1 MKKTIFTFLC
11 MFLLVSI
18 GVKSQTL
25 SDYISEFRGDT
36 AVVKPGD
43 NTLYGAI
50 VYDNNPPAGRVYLLK
65 KNEVYSLASN
75 PTTSDKITTRIIGED
90 RRSLVTNKDENSHPP
105 VICGS
110 GTNTGGINFGG
121 DILVKNVNMVPASA
135 TNNLGWTFFWGSKAG
150 CTVTLENCL
159 FERTRWVFV
168 ASNQVEGTKLYIKD
182 CYFVNMS
189 GQPCRRNGGVYDNV
203 EHNTDVIWVENSTH
217 VMAQGMIYK
226 FRNYPVKEVFINHNT
241 FVNCAGIVFEN
252 QGYVSNM
259 IIANNIFVNSNLQ
272 PYCPSLDLSETDLD
286 LQPLGLINVRD
297 LPPSYPQVDR
307 KILVTH
313 NNTYWDN
320 YFADMHQVLA
330 QRKVNK
336 TDKWYSQMIRMNDR
350 TKAMFDN
357 NQKYPYLVEGNWYSL
372 DPQFKNPQDLFS
384 DATKS
389 KIREF
394 CLNTVD
400 TTNSTAV
407 LDLWG
412 RKNYSATDYPHV
424 SEWPIPI
431 DLSYTN
437 ATLLTGGLGGFPLGD
452 LNWFPDKKKQW
463 LAQRDAEIS
472 KLKDALNKGVLPTNV
487 ESKEVIPTE
496 FNVYQNYPNPFNPTT
511 TIAYDLPKS
520 GNVVIK
526 VYNLLGKEVATLF
539 NGFQYAGNHKVTFDA
554 TNLSS
559 GVYVY
564 SVQFDNATI
573 SKKMI
578 LMK

>member
-1 MKKTIFTFLC
+1 MKNFVKFIFVLTLFITGT
-11 MFLLVSI
+11 SI
-18 GVKSQTL
+18 AQNL
-25 SDYISEFRGDT
+25 SDYIEEFRGDT

-50 VYDNNPPAGRVYLLK
+50 VYDSAPPAGRVYLLK

-75 PTTSDKITTRIIGED
+75 PTTSDKIHTKIIGED
-90 RRSLVTNKDENSHPP
+90 NRPLVTNKDAESHPP

-121 DILVKNVNMVPASA
+121 DVTVKNVNMIPASA
-135 TNNLGWTFFWGSKAG
+135 TNNLGWTFFWGSKEG

-168 ASNQVEGTKLYIKD
+168 ASNQVEGTKLYING

-217 VMAQGMIYK
+217 VMGQGMLYK
-226 FRNYPVKEVFINHNT
+226 FRNYPVKEVFVNHNT

-259 IIANNIFVNSNLQ
+259 IIANNIFVNSNMQ
-272 PYCPSLDLSETDLD
+272 PYCPSLDLGETDLD
-286 LQPLGLINVRD
+286 SQPTGLINVRD
-297 LPPSYPQVDR
+297 LPADYEQVDR
-307 KILVTH
+307 KILVT
-313 NNTYWDN
+313 NNNAYWDS

-330 QRKVNK
+330 QRKTNN
-336 TDKWYSQMIRMNDR
+336 TDKWSSQMIRMNAR
-350 TKAMFDN
+350 TQAMFDN
-357 NQKYPYLVEGNWYSL
+357 NQKYPYLVEGNWFSV
-372 DPQFKNPQDLFS
+372 DPKFKDPKDLFS
-384 DATKS
+384 DAIKS
-389 KIREF
+389 EIRDF

-407 LDLWG
+407 LNLW
-412 RKNYSATDYPHV
+412 RKVYSEAEFPHV
-424 SEWPIPI
+424 SDWPIPV

-437 ATLLTGGLGGFPLGD
+437 ATLLTAGLGGFPLGD
-452 LNWFPDKKKQW
+452 LNWFPEKKAQW
-463 LAQRDAEIS
+463 LAQRDAEIAT
-472 KLKDALNKGVLPTNV
+472 LKNALNKGQLPTDV
-487 ESKEVIPTE
+487 ETAEIIPTD

-511 TIAYDLPKS
+511 TISYDLPKA
-520 GNVVIK
+520 GNVIVK
-526 VYNLLGKEVATLF
+526 VYNLLGKEVATLY
-539 NGFQYAGNHKVTFDA
+539 NGFQQAGNHKVKFDA
-554 TNLSS
+554 SSLSS
-559 GVYVY
+559 GVYIY
-564 SVQFDNATI
+564 SVQFGSNTI